1 MIQRVGR
8 QTLRFETM
16 PRVVSYACAGSKK
29 EMEGPLGKMFDI
41 ADPDPYFGQK
51 TWEKAESTIQ
61 KKVLAQALKKGGL
74 QPEQIDYVFAGD
86 LLNQCIASSFGLR
99 GFHIPLVGLYGACST
114 MAESLCMAGI
124 FVESECAEYAAGVA
138 SSHFC
143 TAERQF
149 RMPLPYGSQRTP
161 TAQWT
166 VTGGGCVV
174 LGKQGDVGI
183 KHVTIGRIVDLGV
196 NDANNM
202 GAAMAPAAADTIAA
216 FLRDT
221 GTTPQDYDLIIT
233 GDLGYVGSDLLLA
246 LLDKEGID
254 ARGVHDDCGKR
265 IFDRQRQDVH
275 SGGSGCGCSASVL
288 CGQILPLLQQG
299 KLGHVLFVA
308 TGALL
313 SATSAAQ
320 GESIPG
326 IAHLVH
332 FVKEK

>member
-1 MIQRVGR
+1 MIQKVGSR
-8 QTLRFETM
+8 TLKFENM
-16 PRVVSYACAGSKK
+16 PRVMSYACVGGKK
-29 EMEGPLGKMFDI
+29 EGEGPLGGMFDMV
-41 ADPDPYFGQK
+41 DPDPYFGQK

-61 KKVLAQALKKGGL
+61 KLALSRALEKAGL
-74 QPEQIDYVFAGD
+74 QPEQVDVVFAGD

-99 GFHIPLVGLYGACST
+99 SFHIPLVGLYGACST
-114 MAESLCMAGI
+114 MAESLCMAAV
-124 FVESECAEYAAGVA
+124 FVESGCAEYVAGVA

-149 RMPLPYGSQRTP
+149 RMPWPYGSQRTP
-161 TAQWT
+161 TSQWT
-166 VTGGGCVV
+166 VTGGGCIL
-174 LGKQGDVGI
+174 LGGRGEVGI
-183 KHVTIGRIVDLGV
+183 KHVTIGQIVDLGV
-196 NDANNM
+196 CDANNM

-216 FLRDT
+216 YLRDT
-221 GTTPQDYDLIIT
+221 GTKPEDYDLIIT

-246 LLDKEGID
+246 LLDKQEID
-254 ARGVHDDCGKR
+254 LRKVHDDCGKR
-265 IFDRQRQDVH
+265 IFDRRRQDVH

-288 CGQILPLLQQG
+288 CGQILPDMKRG
-299 KLGHVLFVA
+299 KLRQVLFVA

-332 FVKEK
+332 FVKEG